1 VTLSP
6 SRRRWEDVK
15 TWRVCL
21 ALALAS
27 LIPPFVLNGSST
39 LLAWRTDPGF
49 LHHALLS
56 LLEAVSTAAL
66 WWVFSRLIYAYVG
79 ARRHRLV
86 GRTECLL
93 LGCFKAL
100 SYPPVDTLAK
110 ASLAWLRF
118 RNDLD
123 IGYLN
128 WVAGFFAFFA
138 SPTLV
143 ITLAVML
150 TPIGLFAG
158 WMLWRMAVRRA
169 PVQIG
174 NVAPLFD

>member
-1 VTLSP
+1 M
-6 SRRRWEDVK
+6 
-15 TWRVCL
+15 
-21 ALALAS
+21 
-27 LIPPFVLNGSST
+27 
-39 LLAWRTDPGF
+39 AWRTDPGF
-49 LHHALLS
+49 LRQAFLS
-56 LLEAVSTAAL
+56 LLETVSTAAL
-66 WWVFSRLIYAYVG
+66 WWIFSGLIYAYVG

-93 LGCFKAL
+93 LGCFQAL

-110 ASLAWLRF
+110 ASLTWLRLG
-118 RNDLD
+118 NDLD

-138 SPTLV
+138 PTLV
-143 ITLAVML
+143 ITLVVML

-158 WMLWRMAVRRA
+158 WMLWHMAVRRA